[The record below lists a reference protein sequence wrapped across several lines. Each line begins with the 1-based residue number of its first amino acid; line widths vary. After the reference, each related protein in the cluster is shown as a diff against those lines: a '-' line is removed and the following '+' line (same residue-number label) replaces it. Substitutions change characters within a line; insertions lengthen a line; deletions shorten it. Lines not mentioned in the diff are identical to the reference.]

1 MYLLHFLSTETI
13 GQSIISGLRDLTD
26 KVVEGQ
32 KPLQSAAVIALENH
46 FGGDYKAV
54 GSDDLTDTDSTPV
67 VNTAIEN
74 TARGPVSTGKC
85 FMDLDERCFKF
96 VLNT

>member
-1 MYLLHFLSTETI
+1 MYLPHFLSTETI

-54 GSDDLTDTDSTPV
+54 GSEDLTDTDSAPV
-67 VNTAIEN
+67 VNTA
-74 TARGPVSTGKC
+74 TDKTVRGPVTTG
-85 FMDLDERCFKF
+85 E
-96 VLNT
+96 